1 MKNILLI
8 IKPLILLVFL
18 FLNIIN
24 LQSQGEWQWAKSY
37 SGQDDNMNGGLY
49 NQITRSVYDS
59 QGNIYIAGTM
69 GENAFLD
76 NDENLSEGPVM
87 GYSSV
92 LLSKFDPQGN
102 LLWKR
107 SIKNSQ
113 YDSYTN
119 WMEIVGDT
127 SIVLLA
133 NSDSPGGN
141 GGRRLWYLDTLI
153 IGQYPNPPTYPLNGG
168 GFSCFITFDLD
179 GNKQSEF
186 FLRQRY
192 YTLQGTLIGG
202 SLSFDKLI
210 PFHID
215 KNGYTYM
222 CVNIDK
228 PSNADSVRIV
238 INNQKIFPLGDFSV
252 SNNAWL
258 LKFTPNFDLV
268 WSKQL
273 VRDTSGIGNEN
284 SLLTNFSTY
293 PTGITVDEE
302 ENLYLT
308 GYIDHYRSDDSSYY
322 REVHLG
328 AGKKLILNDA
338 GCDNLGFI
346 IKYDTTGEPIWAN
359 QVFGEI
365 RSDLSFSSVTSY
377 SSFISTSQ
385 INNDDDNIYI
395 LGWSVCPF
403 SYKLNGQYVYDSTVC
418 KLYFDDSTQLRFNPN
433 TINTLT
439 QEMGIFFAKLNKE
452 TGKYI
457 SHGTTDGSNVKR
469 NKDKSFVVRN
479 NQVIRKILY
488 YWYLNGVDTIYNTGG
503 ISNPALAIVR
513 WKDDGE
519 LIEVINIPVF
529 VDAGRTRDGNT
540 IMNDKGELFITGM
553 FSNNISFGD
562 ISLNGSS
569 GRSNAFMAKYTD
581 TTFLHPYLSTAE
593 DIAIENSNNLI
604 IYPNPA
610 YNEVNIKAQGEM
622 IIDFSLYNM
631 NGQLIFMKTN
641 PKAKTEKLSLFLL
654 PKGVY
659 ILKVRTEK
667 NVYSRKIIRN

>member
-24 LQSQGEWQWAKSY
+24 LQSQGEWQWARSY

-76 NDENLSEGPVM
+76 NDENLSEGPMM

-107 SIKNSQ
+107 SIKNGN
-113 YDSYTN
+113 YESYTN

-215 KNGYTYM
+215 KNGYIYM

-228 PSNADSVRIV
+228 PGNADTIRIV
-238 INNQKIFPLGDFSV
+238 INEQKIFPLGDFSIQ
-252 SNNAWL
+252 SNAWL

-308 GYIDHYRSDDSSYY
+308 GYIDHYRSDDTSYY

-359 QVFGEI
+359 QVFGEKKVNVDTSI
-365 RSDLSFSSVTSY
+365 SSSY
-377 SSFISTSQ
+377 STIISTST
-385 INNDDDNIYI
+385 INKDNHDLYI
-395 LGWSVCPF
+395 LGYSF
-403 SYKLNGQYVYDSTVC
+403 HSLSYLLNGSILDSTIC
-418 KLYFDDSTQLRFNPN
+418 KLYFDDTTQLRFDVDTSTGTPYAH
-433 TINTLT
+433 
-439 QEMGIFFAKLNKE
+439 GIFFAKLNKE
-452 TGKYI
+452 TGRYI
-457 SHGTTDGSNVKR
+457 SNGVTRGGTKNHNKKVKR
-469 NKDKSFVVRN
+469 GAA
-479 NQVIRKILY
+479 RK
-488 YWYLNGVDTIYNTGG
+488 
-503 ISNPALAIVR
+503 R
-513 WKDDGE
+513 E
-519 LIEVINIPVF
+519 
-529 VDAGRTRDGNT
+529 
-540 IMNDKGELFITGM
+540 
-553 FSNNISFGD
+553 
-562 ISLNGSS
+562 S
-569 GRSNAFMAKYTD
+569 G
-581 TTFLHPYLSTAE
+581 
-593 DIAIENSNNLI
+593 
-604 IYPNPA
+604 
-610 YNEVNIKAQGEM
+610 
-622 IIDFSLYNM
+622 
-631 NGQLIFMKTN
+631 
-641 PKAKTEKLSLFLL
+641 
-654 PKGVY
+654 
-659 ILKVRTEK
+659 
-667 NVYSRKIIRN
+667 

>member
-1 MKNILLI
+1 
-8 IKPLILLVFL
+8 
-18 FLNIIN
+18 
-24 LQSQGEWQWAKSY
+24 
-37 SGQDDNMNGGLY
+37 
-49 NQITRSVYDS
+49 
-59 QGNIYIAGTM
+59 
-69 GENAFLD
+69 
-76 NDENLSEGPVM
+76 
-87 GYSSV
+87 
-92 LLSKFDPQGN
+92 
-102 LLWKR
+102 
-107 SIKNSQ
+107 
-113 YDSYTN
+113 
-119 WMEIVGDT
+119 MEIVGDT

-133 NSDSPGGN
+133 NVYSPGGN

-252 SNNAWL
+252 SSNAWL

-293 PTGITVDEE
+293 PTGITIDED

-308 GYIDHYRSDDSSYY
+308 GYIDHYRSNDSSYY

-328 AGKKLILNDA
+328 AGKKL
-338 GCDNLGFI
+338 
-346 IKYDTTGEPIWAN
+346 PIWAN
-359 QVFGEI
+359 QVFGEKKVNV
-365 RSDLSFSSVTSY
+365 DTSITSAY
-377 SSFISTSQ
+377 TTTISTSS
-385 INNDDDNIYI
+385 INKDNNCIYI
-395 LGWSVCPF
+395 SGYAYHSLA
-403 SYKLNGQYVYDSTVC
+403 YILNNQLVYDSTIC
-418 KLYFDDSTQLRFNPN
+418 KLYFDDGTQLLFETDTSTGTPKKVG
-433 TINTLT
+433 L
-439 QEMGIFFAKLNKE
+439 FFAKLNKE
-452 TGKYI
+452 TGRYI
-457 SHGTTDGSNVKR
+457 SHGVTNGVFFQRQSEN
-469 NKDKSFVVRN
+469 SFVARN
-479 NQVIRKILY
+479 NQVIKKLRYIHHLKGIDSVY
-488 YWYLNGVDTIYNTGG
+488 HTGG
-503 ISNPALAIVR
+503 VTYPGFAIVR
-513 WKDDGE
+513 WMDNGE
-519 LIEVINIPVF
+519 LIEVNNIPVF
-529 VDAGRTRDGNT
+529 ADPGKTRDGNT
-540 IMNDKGELFITGM
+540 IMNDNGDLFITGM
-553 FSNNISFGD
+553 YSNNISFGD

-631 NGQLIFMKTN
+631 NGQLIFMKNN

>member
-1 MKNILLI
+1 MKKQLHIKGFISLTFLLFYS
-8 IKPLILLVFL
+8 LSSY
-18 FLNIIN
+18 
-24 LQSQGEWQWAKSY
+24 SQGEWQWARSF
-37 SGQDDNMNGGLY
+37 SGQDDPINSGLY

-76 NDENLSEGPVM
+76 NDENLSEGPMM

-252 SNNAWL
+252 SSNAWL

-293 PTGITVDEE
+293 PTGITIDED

-308 GYIDHYRSDDSSYY
+308 GYIDHFRSDDTSYY

-359 QVFGEI
+359 QVFGEKKVNVDTSI
-365 RSDLSFSSVTSY
+365 SSSY
-377 SSFISTSQ
+377 STIISTST
-385 INNDDDNIYI
+385 INKDNHDLYI
-395 LGWSVCPF
+395 LGYSF
-403 SYKLNGQYVYDSTVC
+403 HSLSYLLNGSILDSTIC
-418 KLYFDDSTQLRFNPN
+418 KLYFDDTTQLRFDVDTSTGTPYAH
-433 TINTLT
+433 
-439 QEMGIFFAKLNKE
+439 GIFFAKLNKE
-452 TGKYI
+452 TGRYI
-457 SHGTTDGSNVKR
+457 SNGVTRGGTKNH
-469 NKDKSFVVRN
+469 NKKEASFVARN
-479 NQVIRKILY
+479 NQVIRKIIY
-488 YWYLNGVDTIYNTGG
+488 THHLNGIDTIYNTGG
-503 ISNPALAIVR
+503 VMYPGFAIVR

-529 VDAGRTRDGNT
+529 ADPGRTEDGNT
-540 IMNDKGELFITGM
+540 IMNDNGDLFITGM
-553 FSNNISFGD
+553 YSNNISFGD

-631 NGQLIFMKTN
+631 NGQLIFMKNN